1 MKAARRRK
9 RANMRPKERPATN
22 HGKQDPLQWN
32 GQEARVDKSKTA
44 VAASTHQLSPENMP
58 LRGRSGKRSS
68 LLRHIYIY
76 IYMGCFQFENGN
88 GIASTSKDAT
98 SSPWHYY

>member
-1 MKAARRRK
+1 MKAVRRRK
-9 RANMRPKERPATN
+9 RARMMPKEKPATN

-68 LLRHIYIY
+68 LLRHIYQY
-76 IYMGCFQFENGN
+76 C
-88 GIASTSKDAT
+88 
-98 SSPWHYY
+98 